1 MKLRF
6 DIRWPMTRKC
16 GRKLRPQTGTPQEAG
31 ATGRHATGKGHLEN
45 IEHANVE
52 KNGFVYSY
60 LECMFNKYKKVHNM
74 HVFFY
79 NRSNFI
85 KIILI

>member
-6 DIRWPMTRKC
+6 DMRWPMTRKC
-16 GRKLRPQTGTPQEAG
+16 GQEAG

-74 HVFFY
+74 HVFFN
-79 NRSNFI
+79 NRSNLI
-85 KIILI
+85 KLF